1 MLVKT
6 TDGTPDAVKV
16 ARPVWSGGK
25 SGDNFKGLPITIIA
39 CPMKS
44 RIQINIVIDEIFGNI
59 CHYAYKDSV
68 GAVTVR
74 VESGN
79 TPKAVFL
86 TFTDN
91 GIPYNPLDT
100 EDPDITLS
108 SEERKIGGLG
118 IYLVKKNMDEMKYEY
133 VNQQNRLWMEK
144 RL

>member
-1 MLVKT
+1 MKEITV
-6 TDGTPDAVKV
+6 DAMIENMNTVTAFV
-16 ARPVWSGGK
+16 
-25 SGDNFKGLPITIIA
+25 DDFLDQIA

-118 IYLVKKNMDEMKYEY
+118 IYLVKKNMDEIKYEY

>member
-1 MLVKT
+1 MKE
-6 TDGTPDAVKV
+6 
-16 ARPVWSGGK
+16 
-25 SGDNFKGLPITIIA
+25 ITIDALIENINTVTA
-39 CPMKS
+39 FVDDLLDEIDCPMKS
-44 RIQINIVIDEIFGNI
+44 KIQIHIVIDEIFGNI

>member
-1 MLVKT
+1 MKEITV
-6 TDGTPDAVKV
+6 DA
-16 ARPVWSGGK
+16 
-25 SGDNFKGLPITIIA
+25 TIENMDTVTAFVDDFLDQIA

-59 CHYAYKDSV
+59 CHYAYKDSI

-91 GIPYNPLDT
+91 GIPYNPLET
-100 EDPDITLS
+100 EDPDITSS

-133 VNQQNRLWMEK
+133 VDQQNRLWMEK

>member
-1 MLVKT
+1 MKEITV
-6 TDGTPDAVKV
+6 DA
-16 ARPVWSGGK
+16 
-25 SGDNFKGLPITIIA
+25 TIENMDTVTAFVDDFLDQIA

-44 RIQINIVIDEIFGNI
+44 KIQINIVIDEIFGNI

-91 GIPYNPLDT
+91 GIPYNPLET

>member
-1 MLVKT
+1 MKEITV
-6 TDGTPDAVKV
+6 DAMIENMNTVTAFV
-16 ARPVWSGGK
+16 
-25 SGDNFKGLPITIIA
+25 DDFLNQIA

-100 EDPDITLS
+100 EDPDITFS

>member
-1 MLVKT
+1 MKEITV
-6 TDGTPDAVKV
+6 DA
-16 ARPVWSGGK
+16 
-25 SGDNFKGLPITIIA
+25 TIENMDTVTAFVDDFLDEIA

-44 RIQINIVIDEIFGNI
+44 KIQINIVIDEIFGNI
-59 CHYAYKDSV
+59 CHYAYKDSI

-86 TFTDN
+86 IFTDN
-91 GIPYNPLDT
+91 GIPYNPLET

-133 VNQQNRLWMEK
+133 VDQQNRLWMEK

>member
-1 MLVKT
+1 MKEITV
-6 TDGTPDAVKV
+6 DA
-16 ARPVWSGGK
+16 
-25 SGDNFKGLPITIIA
+25 TIENMNTVTAFVDDFLDQIA

-44 RIQINIVIDEIFGNI
+44 KIQINIVIDEIFGNI

-68 GAVTVR
+68 GTVTVR

-91 GIPYNPLDT
+91 GIPYNPLET
-100 EDPDITLS
+100 EDPDITSS

>member
-1 MLVKT
+1 MKEITV
-6 TDGTPDAVKV
+6 DAMIENMNTVTAFV
-16 ARPVWSGGK
+16 
-25 SGDNFKGLPITIIA
+25 DDFLDQIA

-59 CHYAYKDSV
+59 CHYAYKDSI

-91 GIPYNPLDT
+91 GIPYNPLET
-100 EDPDITLS
+100 EDPDITSS

>member
-1 MLVKT
+1 MKEITV
-6 TDGTPDAVKV
+6 DA
-16 ARPVWSGGK
+16 
-25 SGDNFKGLPITIIA
+25 TIENMNTVTAFVDDFLDQIA

-44 RIQINIVIDEIFGNI
+44 KIQINIVIDEIFGNI
-59 CHYAYKDSV
+59 CHYAYKDSI

-86 TFTDN
+86 IFTDN
-91 GIPYNPLDT
+91 GIPYNPLET

>member
-1 MLVKT
+1 MKEITV
-6 TDGTPDAVKV
+6 DAMIENMDTVTAFV
-16 ARPVWSGGK
+16 
-25 SGDNFKGLPITIIA
+25 DDFLDEIA

-44 RIQINIVIDEIFGNI
+44 KIQINIVIDEIFGNI

-68 GAVTVR
+68 GAVTVS

-86 TFTDN
+86 TFIDN
-91 GIPYNPLDT
+91 GVPYNPLET

>member
-1 MLVKT
+1 MKEITV
-6 TDGTPDAVKV
+6 DAMIENMNTVTAFV
-16 ARPVWSGGK
+16 
-25 SGDNFKGLPITIIA
+25 DDFLDQIA

-133 VNQQNRLWMEK
+133 ENQQNRLWMEK

>member
-1 MLVKT
+1 MKEITV
-6 TDGTPDAVKV
+6 DAMIANMNTVTAFV
-16 ARPVWSGGK
+16 
-25 SGDNFKGLPITIIA
+25 DDFLDQIA

-91 GIPYNPLDT
+91 GIPYNPLET

-118 IYLVKKNMDEMKYEY
+118 IYLVNKNMDEMKYEY

>member
-1 MLVKT
+1 MKEITV
-6 TDGTPDAVKV
+6 DAMIENMNTVTAFV
-16 ARPVWSGGK
+16 
-25 SGDNFKGLPITIIA
+25 DDFLDQIA

-68 GAVTVR
+68 GAATVR

-91 GIPYNPLDT
+91 GIPYNPLET

>member
-1 MLVKT
+1 MKEITV
-6 TDGTPDAVKV
+6 DAMIENMNTVTAFV
-16 ARPVWSGGK
+16 
-25 SGDNFKGLPITIIA
+25 DDFLDQIA

-44 RIQINIVIDEIFGNI
+44 KIQINIVIDEIFGNI

-91 GIPYNPLDT
+91 GIPYNPLET

>member
-1 MLVKT
+1 MKEITV
-6 TDGTPDAVKV
+6 DA
-16 ARPVWSGGK
+16 
-25 SGDNFKGLPITIIA
+25 TIENMNTVTAFVDDFLDQIA

-44 RIQINIVIDEIFGNI
+44 KIQINIVIDEIFGNI

-91 GIPYNPLDT
+91 GIPYNPLET
-100 EDPDITLS
+100 EDPDITSS

>member
-1 MLVKT
+1 MKEITV
-6 TDGTPDAVKV
+6 DA
-16 ARPVWSGGK
+16 
-25 SGDNFKGLPITIIA
+25 TIENMNTVTAFVDDFLDQIA

-100 EDPDITLS
+100 EDPDITSS

-144 RL
+144 RM

>member
-1 MLVKT
+1 MKEITV
-6 TDGTPDAVKV
+6 DA
-16 ARPVWSGGK
+16 
-25 SGDNFKGLPITIIA
+25 TIENMNTVTAFVDDFLDQIA

-44 RIQINIVIDEIFGNI
+44 KIQINIVIDEIFGNI

-91 GIPYNPLDT
+91 GIPYNPLET
-100 EDPDITLS
+100 EDPDVTSS

-133 VNQQNRLWMEK
+133 VNQQNRVWMEK

>member
-1 MLVKT
+1 MKEITV
-6 TDGTPDAVKV
+6 DAMIENMNTVTAFV
-16 ARPVWSGGK
+16 DDFLDQIP
-25 SGDNFKGLPITIIA
+25 

-44 RIQINIVIDEIFGNI
+44 RIQINIVIDEIFVNI
-59 CHYAYKDSV
+59 CNYAYKDSV

>member
-1 MLVKT
+1 VKEIT
-6 TDGTPDAVKV
+6 VDAMIENMNTVTAFV
-16 ARPVWSGGK
+16 
-25 SGDNFKGLPITIIA
+25 DDFLDQIA

-100 EDPDITLS
+100 EDPDITSS

>member
-1 MLVKT
+1 MKEITV
-6 TDGTPDAVKV
+6 DAMIENMNTVTAFV
-16 ARPVWSGGK
+16 
-25 SGDNFKGLPITIIA
+25 DDFLDQIA

-86 TFTDN
+86 IFTDN
-91 GIPYNPLDT
+91 GIPYNPLET
-100 EDPDITLS
+100 EDPDITSS

>member
-1 MLVKT
+1 MKEITV
-6 TDGTPDAVKV
+6 DAMIENMNTVTAFV
-16 ARPVWSGGK
+16 
-25 SGDNFKGLPITIIA
+25 DDFLDQIA

-108 SEERKIGGLG
+108 SEERKIGGLV

-133 VNQQNRLWMEK
+133 VNQQNILWMEK

>member
-1 MLVKT
+1 MKEITV
-6 TDGTPDAVKV
+6 DAMIENMNTVTAFV
-16 ARPVWSGGK
+16 
-25 SGDNFKGLPITIIA
+25 DDFLDQIA

-68 GAVTVR
+68 GVVTVR

>member
-1 MLVKT
+1 MKEITV
-6 TDGTPDAVKV
+6 DAMIENMNTVTAFV
-16 ARPVWSGGK
+16 
-25 SGDNFKGLPITIIA
+25 DDFLDQIA

-44 RIQINIVIDEIFGNI
+44 RIQINIVIDDIFGNI

>member
-1 MLVKT
+1 MKEITV
-6 TDGTPDAVKV
+6 DA
-16 ARPVWSGGK
+16 
-25 SGDNFKGLPITIIA
+25 TIENMDTVTAFVDDFLDQIA

-68 GAVTVR
+68 GTVTVR

-91 GIPYNPLDT
+91 GIPYNPLET

-118 IYLVKKNMDEMKYEY
+118 IDLVKKNMDEMKYEY
-133 VNQQNRLWMEK
+133 LNQQNRLWMEK

>member
-1 MLVKT
+1 MKEITV
-6 TDGTPDAVKV
+6 DAMIENMNTVTAFV
-16 ARPVWSGGK
+16 
-25 SGDNFKGLPITIIA
+25 DDFLDQIA

-91 GIPYNPLDT
+91 GIPYNPLET

>member
-1 MLVKT
+1 MKEITV
-6 TDGTPDAVKV
+6 DA
-16 ARPVWSGGK
+16 
-25 SGDNFKGLPITIIA
+25 TIENMDTVTAFVDDFLDQIA

-44 RIQINIVIDEIFGNI
+44 KIQINIVIDEIFGNI

-91 GIPYNPLDT
+91 GIPYNPLET
-100 EDPDITLS
+100 EDPDITSS

-133 VNQQNRLWMEK
+133 VDQQNRLWMEK

>member
-1 MLVKT
+1 MKEITV
-6 TDGTPDAVKV
+6 DA
-16 ARPVWSGGK
+16 
-25 SGDNFKGLPITIIA
+25 TIENMNTVTAFVDDFLDQIA

-44 RIQINIVIDEIFGNI
+44 KIQINIVIDEIFGNI

-86 TFTDN
+86 IFTDN
-91 GIPYNPLDT
+91 GIPYNPLET

-133 VNQQNRLWMEK
+133 VDQQNRLWMEK

>member
-1 MLVKT
+1 MKEITV
-6 TDGTPDAVKV
+6 DA
-16 ARPVWSGGK
+16 
-25 SGDNFKGLPITIIA
+25 TIENMNTVTAFVDDFLDQIA

-44 RIQINIVIDEIFGNI
+44 KIQINIVIDEIFGNI

-68 GAVTVR
+68 GTVTVR

-91 GIPYNPLDT
+91 GIPYNPLET

-133 VNQQNRLWMEK
+133 LNQQNRLWMEK

>member
-1 MLVKT
+1 MKEITV
-6 TDGTPDAVKV
+6 DA
-16 ARPVWSGGK
+16 
-25 SGDNFKGLPITIIA
+25 TIENMDTVTAFVDDFLDQIA

-44 RIQINIVIDEIFGNI
+44 KIQINIVIDEIFGNI
-59 CHYAYKDSV
+59 CHYAYKDSI

-91 GIPYNPLDT
+91 GIPYNPLET

-133 VNQQNRLWMEK
+133 LNQQNRLWMEK

>member
-1 MLVKT
+1 MKE
-6 TDGTPDAVKV
+6 
-16 ARPVWSGGK
+16 
-25 SGDNFKGLPITIIA
+25 ITVDDMIENMNTVTAFVDDFLDQIA

-100 EDPDITLS
+100 EDPDITSS

>member
-1 MLVKT
+1 MKEITV
-6 TDGTPDAVKV
+6 DA
-16 ARPVWSGGK
+16 
-25 SGDNFKGLPITIIA
+25 TIENMNTVTAFVDDFLDQIA

-44 RIQINIVIDEIFGNI
+44 KIQINIVIDEIFGNI

-91 GIPYNPLDT
+91 GIPYHPLET

>member
-1 MLVKT
+1 MKEITV
-6 TDGTPDAVKV
+6 DA
-16 ARPVWSGGK
+16 
-25 SGDNFKGLPITIIA
+25 TIENMNTVTAFVDDFLDQIA

-100 EDPDITLS
+100 EDPDITS
-108 SEERKIGGLG
+108 SPEERKIGGLG

>member
-1 MLVKT
+1 MKEITV
-6 TDGTPDAVKV
+6 DAMIENMNTVTAFV
-16 ARPVWSGGK
+16 
-25 SGDNFKGLPITIIA
+25 DDFLDQID

>member
-1 MLVKT
+1 MKEITV
-6 TDGTPDAVKV
+6 DAMIENMNTVTAFV
-16 ARPVWSGGK
+16 
-25 SGDNFKGLPITIIA
+25 DDFLDQIA

-59 CHYAYKDSV
+59 CHYADKDSV

-100 EDPDITLS
+100 EDPDITSS

>member
-1 MLVKT
+1 MKEITV
-6 TDGTPDAVKV
+6 DA
-16 ARPVWSGGK
+16 
-25 SGDNFKGLPITIIA
+25 TIENMDTVTAFVDDFLDQIA

-59 CHYAYKDSV
+59 CHYAYKDSI

-91 GIPYNPLDT
+91 GIPYNPLET
-100 EDPDITLS
+100 EDPDITSS

-118 IYLVKKNMDEMKYEY
+118 IYRVKKNMDEMKYEY

>member
-1 MLVKT
+1 MKEITV
-6 TDGTPDAVKV
+6 DA
-16 ARPVWSGGK
+16 
-25 SGDNFKGLPITIIA
+25 TIENMDTVTAFVDDFLDQIA

-44 RIQINIVIDEIFGNI
+44 KIQINIVIDEIFGNI
-59 CHYAYKDSV
+59 CHYAYKDSI

-91 GIPYNPLDT
+91 GIPYNPLET

-118 IYLVKKNMDEMKYEY
+118 IYLVKKNMDEMRYEY